1 MSFVGL
7 YTGLSGIRAAQTGMD
22 IASHNVANV
31 ATKGY
36 TRQRVEQTAKP
47 SYQSATGRIGT
58 GVEVESIA
66 RLRDN
71 FLDLRAR
78 AATGEHAEASV
89 RANLLA
95 SVESL
100 SGEPDQGLSVRLD
113 RLWQAAES
121 WANDP
126 AEPAARR
133 QVLSELESV
142 TETMRATANAWD
154 QLGTDAE
161 DRRTTAVTSLN
172 STLERVADLNYK
184 LVGADPDR
192 VGPELLDQRDLLLD
206 EVARLTGAEVSIDD
220 TDGAVVTVDGQELVR
235 GREFTELKVSDD
247 GEIVTTDGQPIAV
260 GGEIGGLQRF
270 LTDDRDGLPAWR
282 QQLDD
287 FSRTF
292 ADAVNNV
299 NEQGY
304 TQPDGDPG
312 QALLAFGG
320 DGTASAASIQVT
332 TRSLDA
338 LAAAGDP
345 AAQPHDGDNARAFA
359 DLRSTPVPG
368 GPAGDPKPASIN
380 THLSDL
386 IVGLAGEVRA
396 MQTSADA
403 AGSVASGAELARTA
417 EHGVSIDEEMIG
429 LVRYQRALEAS
440 SRVMTT
446 IDQALDVLV
455 NRTGIVGR

>member
-1 MSFVGL
+1 MSISGL

-22 IASHNVANV
+22 IASHNISNV

-58 GVEVESIA
+58 GVEVASIA
-66 RLRDN
+66 RLRDS

-89 RANLLA
+89 RADLLA

-154 QLGTDAE
+154 QLGADTE
-161 DRRTTAVTSLN
+161 DRRATAVTSLN
-172 STLERVADLNYK
+172 DTLHRVAELNQK
-184 LVGADPDR
+184 LVNADPDR

-206 EVARLTGAEVSIDD
+206 EVARLSGAEVSLKESS
-220 TDGAVVTVDGQELVR
+220 DGAVVTVGGRTLVR
-235 GREFTELKVSDD
+235 GGEVTELQVSDD
-247 GEIVTTDGQPIAV
+247 GEIVTSDDQQPIAV

-282 QQLDD
+282 AQLDD
-287 FSRTF
+287 FARAF
-292 ADAVNNV
+292 ADAVNDV
-299 NEQGY
+299 NQQGY
-304 TQPDGDPG
+304 VAPDTLGDE
-312 QALLAFGG
+312 LLSFT
-320 DGTASAASIQVT
+320 DGEPSAASIQVA
-332 TRSLDA
+332 TRDIA
-338 LAAAGDP
+338 DLAAAGDR
-345 AAQPHDGDNARAFA
+345 AAEPNDGDNARVFA
-359 DLRSTPVPG
+359 DLRTTPVAG
-368 GPAGDPKPASIN
+368 GPAGDPKSASLN
-380 THLSDL
+380 THQSDL
-386 IVGLAGEVRA
+386 VVGLAGEVRA
-396 MQTSADA
+396 AQASADA

-429 LVRYQRALEAS
+429 LVRYQRALEAA

-446 IDQALDVLV
+446 MDEALDVLV